1 MKSNEWD
8 GKIKEDIGRI
18 LRILCENKGVEILE
32 ANACPD
38 HIHTLSSILPRLS
51 VSKFMGYLKGKSSL
65 MIFDRIASFG
75 VEGIM
80 LIQSE
85 EIRR

>member
-18 LRILCENKGVEILE
+18 LRILYENKGVEILE

-38 HIHTLSSILPRLS
+38 HIHTLLSILPKLS
-51 VSKFMGYLKGKSSL
+51 VSKFMG
-65 MIFDRIASFG
+65 F
-75 VEGIM
+75 
-80 LIQSE
+80 
-85 EIRR
+85 

>member
-38 HIHTLSSILPRLS
+38 HIHTLLSILARLS

-85 EIRR
+85 ETRR